1 MLNIVTNKLNQF
13 PKSRGVCKVLFT
25 FLFALTLMLPSMS
38 AIAGDPEAY
47 VVYNNGTL
55 TFKYDDQKPDGAY
68 SLNTGSANVAWNT
81 RLSSTTTVVF
91 DYSFRYYR
99 PSTCSNWFYG
109 GSKITSIVGM
119 SENLN
124 TENVTQAANMFK
136 LCSSLESIDLS
147 RFNTAN
153 ITRMDYMFQDCSQ
166 LTELDLTNFNTAE
179 VYTMQSMFQG
189 CSALTTILVSDKW
202 SVASLQHSE
211 NMFSECGTDAVTQDT
226 REAYVVI
233 SNGTLTFK
241 YDNQKPSSNAY
252 SLNTGKA
259 NVGWNT
265 KWNEITKVVFDDSFR
280 YYKPTTCS
288 NWFYGGS
295 KITSI
300 EGMSQ
305 NLNTEAVT
313 QTYSMFKGCS
323 LLTSIDLSLFNT
335 SSIEN
340 MESMFQLC
348 TSLTTLDLSAFNTS
362 EVTNMQMM
370 FDDCSNLKTI
380 IVGDGWTTD
389 KVNHSTNMFSDCT
402 NLEGCKGTK
411 FDASKDDMT
420 YAIVDGGTSAPGYLT
435 KKLKAKSIAVATVP
449 TKTTYTVGE
458 SLNLEGGKL
467 EVTLEDGSKISIDL
481 SAAQVSGFTSQSAA
495 ELTLNVKYE
504 GLETTFKVTVSSG
517 QTPVT
522 STPDSQSVAKVW
534 ASSGTIFIET
544 ATGAKYKIIDLSGRT
559 LTTSTTKSTR
569 EEIRVNYNGIVVV
582 IVNDKSY
589 KVYIK

>member
-1 MLNIVTNKLNQF
+1 MFKFI
-13 PKSRGVCKVLFT
+13 
-25 FLFALTLMLPSMS
+25 LTLLTAALLMPSVS
-38 AIAGDPEAY
+38 AFAGDPEAY
-47 VVYNNGTL
+47 VVYSNGTL

-68 SLNTGSANVAWNT
+68 ALNTGFANVAWNT
-81 RLSSTTTVVF
+81 RLSTTTTVIF

-99 PSTCSNWFYG
+99 PTTCSNWFYG
-109 GSKITSIVGM
+109 GSSITSIVGM

-153 ITRMDYMFQDCSQ
+153 ITRMDYMFQSCSS
-166 LTELDLTNFNTAE
+166 LTELDLTNFNTSN
-179 VYTMQSMFQG
+179 VTTMQSMFDG
-189 CSALTTILVSDKW
+189 CSNLNTILVSDKW

-241 YDNQKPSSNAY
+241 FDNQKPSSNAY

-323 LLTSIDLSLFNT
+323 LLSSIDFSHFNT

-348 TSLTTLDLSAFNTS
+348 SSLTALDLSNFNTS

-380 IVGDGWTTD
+380 IVGDGWSTD
-389 KVNHSTNMFSDCT
+389 KVNHSTSMFSDCT
-402 NLEGCKGTK
+402 NLVGGEGTTY
-411 FDASKDDMT
+411 DASKTDKT
-420 YAIVDGGTSAPGYLT
+420 YAIVDGGSSAPGYLT
-435 KKLKAKSIAVATVP
+435 KRKNITSIAIATLP
-449 TKTTYTVGE
+449 TKTEYNIGE
-458 SLNLEGGKL
+458 SLDLTGGQL
-467 EVTLEDGSKISIDL
+467 EVTFDDNSKKTYDL
-481 SAAQVSGFTSQSAA
+481 AIAEITGFNSQNVA
-495 ELTLNVKYE
+495 ELTLEVKYS
-504 GLETTFKVTVSSG
+504 GQKTTFAVTILDPK
-517 QTPVT
+517 TPVAKI
-522 STPDSQSVAKVW
+522 PVDQNIAKVW
-534 ASSGTIFIET
+534 SSNRTIFIET
-544 ATGAKYKIIDLSGRT
+544 QPDTKYTIIDINGR
-559 LTTSTTKSTR
+559 LITTSTTKSTR
-569 EEIRVNYNGIVVV
+569 EEIQVNYNGVLVV
-582 IVNDKSY
+582 IIGNNSY
-589 KVYIK
+589 KVLN

>member
-1 MLNIVTNKLNQF
+1 MFKFI
-13 PKSRGVCKVLFT
+13 
-25 FLFALTLMLPSMS
+25 LTLLTAALLMPSVS
-38 AIAGDPEAY
+38 AFAGDPEAY
-47 VVYNNGTL
+47 VVYSNGTL

-68 SLNTGSANVAWNT
+68 ALNTGFANVAWNT
-81 RLSSTTTVVF
+81 RLSTTTTVIF

-99 PSTCSNWFYG
+99 PTTCSNWFYG
-109 GSKITSIVGM
+109 GSSITSIVGM

-147 RFNTAN
+147 RFYTAN
-153 ITRMDYMFQDCSQ
+153 ITRMDYMFQSCSS
-166 LTELDLTNFNTAE
+166 LTELDLTNFNTSN
-179 VYTMQSMFQG
+179 VTTMQSMFDG
-189 CSALTTILVSDKW
+189 CSNLNTILVSDKW

-241 YDNQKPSSNAY
+241 FDNQKPSSNAY

-323 LLTSIDLSLFNT
+323 LLSSIDFSHFNT

-348 TSLTTLDLSAFNTS
+348 SSLTALDLSNFNTS

-402 NLEGCKGTK
+402 NLVGGEGTTY
-411 FDASKDDMT
+411 DASKTDKT
-420 YAIVDGGTSAPGYLT
+420 YAIVDGGSSAPGYLT
-435 KKLKAKSIAVATVP
+435 KRKNITSIAIATLP
-449 TKTTYTVGE
+449 TKTEYNIGE
-458 SLNLEGGKL
+458 SLDLTGGQL
-467 EVTLEDGSKISIDL
+467 EVTFDDNSKKTYDL
-481 SAAQVSGFTSQSAA
+481 AIAEITGFNSQNVA
-495 ELTLNVKYE
+495 ELTLEVKYS
-504 GLETTFKVTVSSG
+504 GQKTTFAVTILDPK
-517 QTPVT
+517 TPVAKI
-522 STPDSQSVAKVW
+522 PVDQNIAKVW
-534 ASSGTIFIET
+534 SSNRTIFIET
-544 ATGAKYKIIDLSGRT
+544 QPDTKYTIIDINGR
-559 LTTSTTKSTR
+559 LITTSTTKSTR
-569 EEIRVNYNGIVVV
+569 EEIQVNYNGVLVV
-582 IVNDKSY
+582 IIGNNSY
-589 KVYIK
+589 KVLN

>member
-1 MLNIVTNKLNQF
+1 MFKFI
-13 PKSRGVCKVLFT
+13 
-25 FLFALTLMLPSMS
+25 LTLLTAALLMPSVS
-38 AIAGDPEAY
+38 AFAGDPEAY
-47 VVYNNGTL
+47 VVYSNGTL

-68 SLNTGSANVAWNT
+68 ALNTGFANVAWNT
-81 RLSSTTTVVF
+81 RLSTTTTVIF

-99 PSTCSNWFYG
+99 PTTCSNWFYG
-109 GSKITSIVGM
+109 GSSITSIVGM

-153 ITRMDYMFQDCSQ
+153 ITRMDYMFQSCSS
-166 LTELDLTNFNTAE
+166 LTELDLTNFNTSN
-179 VYTMQSMFQG
+179 VTTMQSMFDG
-189 CSALTTILVSDKW
+189 CSNLNTILVSDKW

-241 YDNQKPSSNAY
+241 FDNQKPSSNAY

-323 LLTSIDLSLFNT
+323 LLSSIDFSHFNT

-348 TSLTTLDLSAFNTS
+348 SSLTALDLSNFNTS

-402 NLEGCKGTK
+402 NLVGGEGTTY
-411 FDASKDDMT
+411 DASKTDKT
-420 YAIVDGGTSAPGYLT
+420 YAIVDGGSSAPGYLT
-435 KKLKAKSIAVATVP
+435 KRKNITSIAIATLP
-449 TKTTYTVGE
+449 TKTEYNIGE
-458 SLNLEGGKL
+458 SLDLTGGQL
-467 EVTLEDGSKISIDL
+467 EVTFDDNSKKTYDL
-481 SAAQVSGFTSQSAA
+481 AIAEITGFNSQNVA
-495 ELTLNVKYE
+495 ELTLEVKYS
-504 GLETTFKVTVSSG
+504 GQKTTFAVTILDPK
-517 QTPVT
+517 TPVAKI
-522 STPDSQSVAKVW
+522 PVDQNIAKVW
-534 ASSGTIFIET
+534 SSNRTIFIET
-544 ATGAKYKIIDLSGRT
+544 QPDTKYTIIDINGR
-559 LTTSTTKSTR
+559 LITTSTTKSTR
-569 EEIRVNYNGIVVV
+569 EEIQVNYNGVLVV
-582 IVNDKSY
+582 IIGNNSY
-589 KVYIK
+589 KVLN

>member
-1 MLNIVTNKLNQF
+1 MFKFI
-13 PKSRGVCKVLFT
+13 
-25 FLFALTLMLPSMS
+25 LTLLTAALLMPSVS
-38 AIAGDPEAY
+38 AFAGDPEAY
-47 VVYNNGTL
+47 VVYSNGTL
-55 TFKYDDQKPDGAY
+55 TFKYDDQKPDDGAY
-68 SLNTGSANVAWNT
+68 ALNTGSANVAWNT
-81 RLSSTTTVVF
+81 LLSSTTTVVF

-99 PSTCSNWFYG
+99 PTTCSNWFYG

-153 ITRMDYMFQDCSQ
+153 ITRMDYMFQLCSS
-166 LTELDLTNFNTAE
+166 LTELDLTNFNTSN
-179 VYTMQSMFQG
+179 VTTMQSMFDG
-189 CSALTTILVSDKW
+189 CSNLNTILVSDKW

-241 YDNQKPSSNAY
+241 FDNQKPSSNAY

-300 EGMSQ
+300 EGMSK

-323 LLTSIDLSLFNT
+323 QLSSIDFSHFNT

-348 TSLTTLDLSAFNTS
+348 SSLTALDLSNFNTS

-402 NLEGCKGTK
+402 NLVGGEGTTY
-411 FDASKDDMT
+411 DASKTDKT
-420 YAIVDGGTSAPGYLT
+420 YAIVDGGSSAPGYLT
-435 KKLKAKSIAVATVP
+435 KRKNITSIAIATLP
-449 TKTTYTVGE
+449 TKTEYNIGE
-458 SLNLEGGKL
+458 SLDLTGGQL
-467 EVTLEDGSKISIDL
+467 EVTFDDNSKKTYDL
-481 SAAQVSGFTSQSAA
+481 AIAEITGFNSQNVA
-495 ELTLNVKYE
+495 ELTLEVKYS
-504 GLETTFKVTVSSG
+504 GQKTTFAVTILDPK
-517 QTPVT
+517 TPVAKI
-522 STPDSQSVAKVW
+522 PVDQNIAKVW
-534 ASSGTIFIET
+534 SSNRTIFIET
-544 ATGAKYKIIDLSGRT
+544 LPDTKYTIIDINGR
-559 LTTSTTKSTR
+559 LITTSTTKSTR
-569 EEIRVNYNGIVVV
+569 EEIQVNYNGVLVV
-582 IVNDKSY
+582 IIGNNSY
-589 KVYIK
+589 KVLN

>member
-1 MLNIVTNKLNQF
+1 MFKFI
-13 PKSRGVCKVLFT
+13 
-25 FLFALTLMLPSMS
+25 LTLLTAALLMPSVS
-38 AIAGDPEAY
+38 AFAGDPEAY
-47 VVYNNGTL
+47 VVYSNGTL

-68 SLNTGSANVAWNT
+68 ALNTGFANVAWNT
-81 RLSSTTTVVF
+81 RLSTTTTVIF

-99 PSTCSNWFYG
+99 PTTCSNWFYG
-109 GSKITSIVGM
+109 GSSITSIVGM

-153 ITRMDYMFQDCSQ
+153 ITRMDYMFQSCSS
-166 LTELDLTNFNTAE
+166 LTELDLTNFNTSN
-179 VYTMQSMFQG
+179 VTTMQSMFDG
-189 CSALTTILVSDKW
+189 CSNLNTILVSDKW

-241 YDNQKPSSNAY
+241 FDNQKPSSNAY

-323 LLTSIDLSLFNT
+323 QLSSIDFSHFNT

-348 TSLTTLDLSAFNTS
+348 SSLTALDLSNFNTS

-402 NLEGCKGTK
+402 NLVGGEGTTY
-411 FDASKDDMT
+411 DASKTDKT
-420 YAIVDGGTSAPGYLT
+420 YAIVDGGSSAPGYLT
-435 KKLKAKSIAVATVP
+435 KRKNITSIAIATLP
-449 TKTTYTVGE
+449 TKTEYNIGE
-458 SLNLEGGKL
+458 SLDLTGGQL
-467 EVTLEDGSKISIDL
+467 EVTFDDNSKKTYDL
-481 SAAQVSGFTSQSAA
+481 AIAEITGFNSQNVA
-495 ELTLNVKYE
+495 ELTLEVKYS
-504 GLETTFKVTVSSG
+504 GQKTTFAVTILDPK
-517 QTPVT
+517 TPVAKI
-522 STPDSQSVAKVW
+522 PVDQNIAKVW
-534 ASSGTIFIET
+534 SSNRTIFIET
-544 ATGAKYKIIDLSGRT
+544 QPDTKYTIIDINGR
-559 LTTSTTKSTR
+559 LITTSTTKSTR
-569 EEIRVNYNGIVVV
+569 EEIQVNYNGVLVV
-582 IVNDKSY
+582 IIGNNSY
-589 KVYIK
+589 KVLN